1 MGAQSRRKIY
11 EFNGIDI
18 ERRIRDMTGGVKAPF
33 TKGGV
38 YNYINFYLI
47 DEAEHIPL
55 TKR

>member
-18 ERRIRDMTGGVKAPF
+18 ERRIRDMTGGVF
-33 TKGGV
+33 
-38 YNYINFYLI
+38 NYINFYLI